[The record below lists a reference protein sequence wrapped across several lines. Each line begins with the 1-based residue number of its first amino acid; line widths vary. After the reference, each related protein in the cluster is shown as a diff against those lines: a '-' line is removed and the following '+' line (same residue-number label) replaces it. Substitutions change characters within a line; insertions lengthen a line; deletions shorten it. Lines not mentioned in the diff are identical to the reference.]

1 MLNETIDKSIDNNS
15 PKAAFVRVSSL
26 AKKELFTWIN
36 SPALYGIAV
45 FFLLFVS
52 IWFYYLQRFFA
63 MDSATL
69 RPFFSAFPVAFIF
82 VIPVLTMRAW
92 AEEKK
97 LGSAEILFTMPFTEW
112 ELVWG
117 KFLSCFIILL
127 AMMALTLPVPL
138 SLLPLGDF
146 DPGVIFSE
154 YFGAVLLSAA
164 AAALGLFLSGVSANQ
179 AAAFV
184 GSVVVLLVLMLGNNF
199 SQNMPPALAGLMNYL
214 SLSFH
219 FESFSRGL
227 LDSRDIAFF
236 VLTTALFLFLNTSV
250 FIARRWR

>member
-1 MLNETIDKSIDNNS
+1 MSADSR
-15 PKAAFVRVSSL
+15 KAPFLKVSAL
-26 AKKELFTWIN
+26 ALKELFTWIN
-36 SPALYGIAV
+36 SPALYGITA

-63 MDSATL
+63 MDTATL
-69 RPFFSAFPVAFIF
+69 RPFFSSFPPAFIF
-82 VIPVLTMRAW
+82 VIPVLTMKAW

-112 ELVWG
+112 ELVGG
-117 KFLSCFIILL
+117 KFLSCFALLL
-127 AMMALTLPVPL
+127 AMIILTLPVPL
-138 SLLPLGDF
+138 SLLPLGNF
-146 DPGVIFSE
+146 DPALIFSE
-154 YFGAVLLSAA
+154 YLGAVLLSAA
-164 AAALGLFLSGVSANQ
+164 AAALGLFLSSVSANQ
-179 AAAFV
+179 AASFV

-199 SQNMPPALAGLMNYL
+199 SPSMPPALAALMNYL

-236 VLTTALFLFLNTSV
+236 LLTTALFLFLNTRV
-250 FIARRWR
+250 LVDRRWR

>member
-1 MLNETIDKSIDNNS
+1 MRASIQRV
-15 PKAAFVRVSSL
+15 AAL
-26 AKKELFTWIN
+26 AWKELFSWIN
-36 SPALYGIAV
+36 SPALYGIGV

-63 MDSATL
+63 MDTATL
-69 RPFFSAFPVAFIF
+69 RPFFSAFPLAFIF

-97 LGSAEILFTMPFTEW
+97 LGSLEILFSLPFTEW
-112 ELVWG
+112 ELVLG
-117 KFLSCFIILL
+117 KFISCFALLL
-127 AMMALTLPVPL
+127 AMMILTLPVPL
-138 SLLPLGDF
+138 SLLPLGYF

-164 AAALGLFLSGVSANQ
+164 AVAIGLFLSGISANQ
-179 AAAFV
+179 AASFV
-184 GSVVVLLVLMLGNNF
+184 GSVVVLLVLMLGSNF
-199 SQNMPPALAGLMNYL
+199 SQNLNPFLAGLVNYF
-214 SLSFH
+214 SLTFH

-236 VLTTALFLFLNTSV
+236 LLTTALFLFLN
-250 FIARRWR
+250 AQALGGRRWR